1 MRYYYISMKLS
12 IAVHIVIQLCLIL
25 KILSQNAIADT
36 LYAKNKNISTCDR
49 YVMLGIVVIPFFMI

>member
-36 LYAKNKNISTCDR
+36 LYAKKKI
-49 YVMLGIVVIPFFMI
+49 YQHVIGM